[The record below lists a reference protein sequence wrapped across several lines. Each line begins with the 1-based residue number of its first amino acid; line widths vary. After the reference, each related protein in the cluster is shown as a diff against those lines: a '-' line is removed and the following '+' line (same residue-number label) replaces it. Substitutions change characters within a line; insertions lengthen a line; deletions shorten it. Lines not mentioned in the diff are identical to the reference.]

1 MSKRY
6 YSKILSSVSNHILN
20 PGRMAEGEEL
30 YYQGQRKG
38 FIIADDD
45 SGELLRFVKESLRY
59 NDLVRADKVCEI
71 TIDDTWDDALKK
83 KGQMSGRENW
93 NRLVAAAFK
102 ANGSLLVIHITNI
115 KVFSHCWKL
124 KQLAKQENDLEA
136 WFPESS
142 SDITPVDC
150 EFINERIP
158 EKFLFDGNVLLVI
171 EGIGW
176 DRVKKYA
183 NEHDPDE
190 FDAMM
195 QFYSRIDMED

>member
-1 MSKRY
+1 M
-6 YSKILSSVSNHILN
+6 
-20 PGRMAEGEEL
+20 PGREAWNEL
-30 YYQGQRKG
+30 
-38 FIIADDD
+38 I
-45 SGELLRFVKESLRY
+45 
-59 NDLVRADKVCEI
+59 
-71 TIDDTWDDALKK
+71 
-83 KGQMSGRENW
+83 
-93 NRLVAAAFK
+93 AAAYK
-102 ANGSLLVIHITNI
+102 ANHGLLVIHVSNI
-115 KVFSHCWKL
+115 EIFSHCWKL

-176 DRVKKYA
+176 DRLKKYA
-183 NEHDPDE
+183 KEHDSGE

>member
-1 MSKRY
+1 MDKEY
-6 YSKILSSVSNHILN
+6 YESVFSTISNHILN
-20 PGRMAEGEEL
+20 PDGMTEGDK
-30 YYQGQRKG
+30 YYYRGQRKG
-38 FIIADDD
+38 FIIADDN
-45 SGELLRFVKESLRY
+45 SRKLLEFVEKSIRYEELISAGKAY
-59 NDLVRADKVCEI
+59 EI
-71 TIDDTWDDALKK
+71 IINDTWNVALQK
-83 KGQMSGRENW
+83 KGEMPGREAW
-93 NRLVAAAFK
+93 NELIAAAYK
-102 ANGSLLVIHITNI
+102 ANHGLLVIHVSNI
-115 KVFSHCWKL
+115 EIFSHCWKL
-124 KQLAKQENDLEA
+124 KQLAKQENDLKA

-142 SDITPVDC
+142 SGITPVDC

-183 NEHDPDE
+183 KEHDSGE

>member
-1 MSKRY
+1 MDKEY
-6 YSKILSSVSNHILN
+6 YESVFSTISNHILN
-20 PGRMAEGEEL
+20 PDGMTEGDK
-30 YYQGQRKG
+30 YYYRGQRKG
-38 FIIADDD
+38 FIIADDN
-45 SGELLRFVKESLRY
+45 SRKLLEFVEKSIRYEELISAGKAY
-59 NDLVRADKVCEI
+59 EI
-71 TIDDTWDDALKK
+71 IINDTWNVALQK
-83 KGQMSGRENW
+83 KGEMPGREAW
-93 NRLVAAAFK
+93 NELIAAAYK
-102 ANGSLLVIHITNI
+102 ANHGLLVIHVSNI
-115 KVFSHCWKL
+115 EIFSHCWKL

-142 SDITPVDC
+142 SGITPVDC

-183 NEHDPDE
+183 KEHDSGE